1 MLLNAQ
7 RLPPKQ
13 NADYLILLA
22 IQDITHLKRVEKQVK
37 ENEDR
42 FRLLIQNSFDIISVF
57 DESGTIKYI
66 SHAIEPVLGYTR
78 EERLGK
84 NIFLKPDTHPDDVRL
99 REDMFIKSL
108 KNPGKNIRAEFRMQH
123 KNGTYRTMDAVYLN
137 LLDDSRVQ
145 GVIANYRDITERK
158 MLEQQK
164 DDFIGIASH
173 ELKTPVTSIKAYAQ
187 ILHEKF
193 LKQGDNA
200 SAEMIYKLHSQI
212 DRLTMLIGDLL
223 DFTHIEGDKLKFR
236 NEEYDLNKLIL
247 QSVEELQRVTKKH
260 KLETVLDKSRKMY
273 GDRFRT
279 GEVISNLLSNAIKYS
294 PDANRIIITSKVDDD
309 MVTISIRDFGI
320 GIDEKL
326 QHKVFDRFYRISDPS
341 ISTFPGLGLGLYIAA
356 GIVKKQ
362 GGQIWVKS
370 KKGEGSEFSFS
381 LPTKSKIQ

>member
-1 MLLNAQ
+1 LRVVQRRDFPIVNYEVSHDFPEIGQRIMLLNAQ

-13 NADYLILLA
+13 NADYPILLA

-212 DRLTMLIGDLL
+212 DRLTMLI
-223 DFTHIEGDKLKFR
+223 
-236 NEEYDLNKLIL
+236 
-247 QSVEELQRVTKKH
+247 
-260 KLETVLDKSRKMY
+260 
-273 GDRFRT
+273 
-279 GEVISNLLSNAIKYS
+279 AICSTS
-294 PDANRIIITSKVDDD
+294 PT
-309 MVTISIRDFGI
+309 
-320 GIDEKL
+320 
-326 QHKVFDRFYRISDPS
+326 
-341 ISTFPGLGLGLYIAA
+341 
-356 GIVKKQ
+356 
-362 GGQIWVKS
+362 
-370 KKGEGSEFSFS
+370 
-381 LPTKSKIQ
+381 